1 MKNKKE
7 REYNMYMSF
16 LFILNF
22 ATKYVIY
29 C

>member
-1 MKNKKE
+1 MKIKKK
-7 REYNMYMSF
+7 REYNMYILF
-16 LFILNF
+16 LFILNS